1 MSIKVII
8 ADDHA
13 IVREGIR
20 SVISRTAEDVLIVA
34 EAANGRQVLEL
45 ARTTHADVYILDVAM
60 PLLNGIETAGRLM
73 RLNPKTAIIV
83 LSMHAEQSYV
93 EQAFRCGVRGYI
105 LKEDAGG
112 EVGSAIREVMAGR
125 YFLSP
130 GISGF
135 FVKEFLGGEA
145 GRKKDAQTKELSSR
159 EREILQLIAEG
170 HITRQIARQ
179 LKLSIH
185 TVNTHRKSIMRK
197 TGAHRQSELIRYA
210 LRNAI
215 CCA

>member
-13 IVREGIR
+13 IVREGIK
-20 SVISRTAEDVLIVA
+20 SVIQRTAEDVLIVA
-34 EAANGRQVLEL
+34 EAANGREVLEL
-45 ARTTHADVYILDVAM
+45 AGKTYADVYILDIAM

-83 LSMHAEQSYV
+83 LSMHADQAFV
-93 EQAFRCGVRGYI
+93 EQAFRCGVKGYI

-112 EVGSAIREVMAGR
+112 EVVSAIREVMAGR

-145 GRKKDAQTKELSSR
+145 GKKADTKNRVLSSR
-159 EREILQLIAEG
+159 EREVLQLIAEG
-170 HITRQIARQ
+170 HTTRQIARQ

-185 TVNTHRKSIMRK
+185 TINTHRKSIMGK
-197 TGAHRQSELIRYA
+197 IGAHRQSELIRYA
-210 LRNAI
+210 LRKSI